1 MQSTTARIVLAVVLV
16 AAAAILFVVL
26 RDDDG
31 DGGERAAGTDTER
44 QATATGADGGG
55 DGQPQPPQPPPP
67 PPIPTV
73 AVRDGEPKGGV
84 LTLEYTSGDRIR
96 FRVRSDEAGE
106 VHVHGYEITE
116 PIKSGGSLTL
126 AFPATLQGG
135 YEVELHG
142 HSSGEFQIAE
152 LVVNP
157 G

>member
-1 MQSTTARIVLAVVLV
+1 MQSTTARAALAVVLV
-16 AAAAILFVVL
+16 AVAVVLFVVL
-26 RDDDG
+26 RDSDDG
-31 DGGERAAGTDTER
+31 GGADRATGSDTEQ
-44 QATATGADGGG
+44 QATPTSDDAGG
-55 DGQPQPPQPPPP
+55 DGQQQPPPP

-73 AVRDGEPKGGV
+73 AVRDGETQGGV

-116 PIKSGGSLTL
+116 PVRSGGSVTL
-126 AFPATLQGG
+126 AFPADLEGG

-142 HSSGEFQIAE
+142 QSSGEFQIAE

-157 G
+157 D